1 MKQFLMGAAVATAVL
16 GAAGFAAFKEPAA
29 AVAVKMTMPLKLSDL
44 TLDRAFRLT
53 APIGA
58 NATPTVLPATSNQGF
73 IITEI
78 TNPSAFS
85 GASLTISINGAM
97 PETIPLGAFTGG
109 SAPLVFRD
117 VNPPIIVR
125 PGDSISI
132 GQNVNTSPV
141 AFTLGGYF
149 VYPGEV

>member
-1 MKQFLMGAAVATAVL
+1 MKQFLLGAALATAVL
-16 GAAGFAAFKEPAA
+16 GAAGFAVLKEPVADA
-29 AVAVKMTMPLKLSDL
+29 AVKKTMPLKLSDL

-78 TNPSAFS
+78 AVPTGVSA
-85 GASLTISINGAM
+85 ASLTISINGAQ
-97 PETIPLGAFTGG
+97 PETIPLGAPIGG
-109 SAPLVFRD
+109 GAPLVFRD
-117 VNPPIIVR
+117 ANPPIIVR

-132 GQNVNTSPV
+132 GQNVNISPI